1 MKFDGTITWD
11 LIGSVIFVLL
21 TIVGSYFSLKT
32 KINLTASATDELDNS
47 VDEINSS
54 LQTLKE
60 DLIEKYNL
68 NKTLIHNEIKTELLN
83 LTTKI
88 ETLETN
94 FKKSLNI
101 LKQEI
106 NETIKDKVAVYEDKY
121 NKFDISVNEK
131 ILSTKEEINNKID
144 KMDKSIDKEIEMLKK
159 TIFKRIDENAADLKL
174 TIKDL
179 NTLNIKLEQ
188 YNIKNSVTIEN
199 IKHLSKLLDKNEENI
214 KFLLDSLTKNIISKG
229 S

>member
-32 KINLTASATDELDNS
+32 KINLTASATDELDNT
-47 VDEINSS
+47 VDELSGS

-68 NKTLIHNEIKTELLN
+68 NKALIHDEVKTELLN
-83 LTTKI
+83 LTTRI
-88 ETLETN
+88 ETIETD
-94 FKKSLNI
+94 FKKSLNN

-106 NETIKDKVAVYEDKY
+106 NEIIKDKVAVYEDKH
-121 NKFDISVNEK
+121 NKFNISINEK
-131 ILSTKEEINNKID
+131 IFSVKEEINNKID

-159 TIFKRIDENAADLKL
+159 TIFKRIDENAADLKI

-179 NTLNIKLEQ
+179 NALNIKLEQ
-188 YNIKNSVTIEN
+188 YNIKNSVTTEN
-199 IKHLSKLLDKNEENI
+199 MKHLSKLLDKNEENI